1 MIPTFFAWGAAVL
14 ALSALAMTGRLI
26 SGPTIPDRVV
36 ALDSINTLV
45 VAMMVL
51 LAVVSDSVVMV
62 DVAIVYAGLAFVGT
76 MFIARFIEGGV

>member
-1 MIPTFFAWGAAVL
+1 MTPTFFAWGAAII
-14 ALSALAMTGRLI
+14 AFCALAMTARLI
-26 SGPTIPDRVV
+26 SGPTVPDRVV

-45 VAMMVL
+45 VAMMIL
-51 LAVVSDSVVMV
+51 LSVVYDSVVMV